1 MVFNIAGLPSTEC
14 AEKLCPFLHG
24 AVDTPVLKEL
34 ARTFPGHVRAAT
46 VETIDEAI

>member
-1 MVFNIAGLPSTEC
+1 MVFNIARLPSTEC

-34 ARTFPGHVRAAT
+34 ARIFPGHVRAAT